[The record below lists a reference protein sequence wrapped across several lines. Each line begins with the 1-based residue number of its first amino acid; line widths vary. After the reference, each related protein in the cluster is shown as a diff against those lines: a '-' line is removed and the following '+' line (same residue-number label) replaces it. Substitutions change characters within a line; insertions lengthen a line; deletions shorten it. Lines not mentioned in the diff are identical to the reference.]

1 MEQGLFSKKS
11 KKIVVKKLT
20 SYCKGDKIIVMK
32 TFRTETENI
41 LDPVVQQDI
50 IDLGQ
55 KIHEYKTGQF
65 PEDKFKAM
73 RLARGVYGQRQLG
86 VQMIRIK
93 LPYGKLLTNQL
104 VRIADVSDKYSNG
117 NLHLTTRQDVQI
129 HYVSLD
135 DTPQLWEELEQDKIT
150 LREACGNTVRNITA
164 SVYAGIDPNEPFD
177 VSPHAEA
184 LFKYLLRN
192 PVNQDMGRKIKIAFS
207 SSEEDSAYAFL
218 NDLGFIP
225 KVKDGKRGFKL
236 LIGGGLGVKP
246 FLAQV
251 AKEFILEEDIFAYTI
266 ATLRV
271 FDRYGERQKRN
282 KARLKYLLDSIGIE
296 AFLQLVEEELVVVER
311 EDIQIE
317 ESAEVKLNSVRV
329 APFTNVE
336 DLDDYLAWFKANIYH
351 QKQEEFYA
359 VQLRITNGNISSKT
373 ARKLAKLVSYFSNG
387 ELRVSINQGLIIK
400 YVKKDSLPYI
410 YQELK
415 KLGLTNLGFDST
427 ADITSCPGTDT
438 CNLGIANSTGLAR
451 ELELFIESNHKQL
464 VFNHDIKIKI
474 SGCFNACG
482 QHSIANIGFH
492 GSTIKKDGKLV
503 PAVQLLLGGGI
514 LGNGDGIISEKII
527 KFPTKRAVKAVDI
540 ILKNYEENSDKLLFN
555 QYYNSKGNRYFYDI
569 LKELANEPI
578 QASEHLDW
586 GQKEKFA
593 MNIGVG
599 ECAGVTIDLAQTIQ
613 YEIDEKIDL
622 AKETL
627 ELERY
632 SDSVYHSYN
641 IFVHSAKLL
650 LLSKGLKYNSQ
661 ATILT
666 QANDIFKNDT
676 DLEIRFKEIVLGI
689 KTEQPKKEFA
699 KQYFN
704 NAISINK
711 VITDLVAKN
720 IGQKEEVL
728 LD

>member
-1 MEQGLFSKKS
+1 MQ
-11 KKIVVKKLT
+11 
-20 SYCKGDKIIVMK
+20 GDKIIVMK
-32 TFRTETENI
+32 SFRTETENI
-41 LDPVVQQDI
+41 LDPVVEKDI
-50 IDLGQ
+50 IELGQ
-55 KIHEYKTGQF
+55 KIHSYKTGEF
-65 PEDKFKAM
+65 PEDKFKAL

-104 VRIADVSDKYSNG
+104 LRIAEVSDKYSNG

-135 DTPQLWEELEQDKIT
+135 DTPQLWEELEQDNIT

-164 SVYAGIDPNEPFD
+164 SVYAGIDPKEPFD
-177 VSPHAEA
+177 VSPYAEA
-184 LFKYLLRN
+184 MFTYLLRN
-192 PVNQDMGRKIKIAFS
+192 PVNQDMGRKFKISFS
-207 SSEEDSAYAFL
+207 SSDEDSAYAFL

-225 KVKDGKRGFKL
+225 KIVDGKKGFKV

-251 AKEFILEEDIFAYTI
+251 AKQFIVEEDIFSYTI
-266 ATLRV
+266 AVLRV

-282 KARLKYLLDSIGIE
+282 KARLKYLIDSIGLK
-296 AFLQLVEEELVVVER
+296 AFLQLVDEEIVTVEKR
-311 EDIQIE
+311 DIKIE
-317 ESAEVKLNSVRV
+317 EPSIVKLNSVRV

-351 QKQEEFYA
+351 QKQEDFYA
-359 VQLRITNGNISSKT
+359 VQLRITNGNISSNI
-373 ARKLAKLVSYFSNG
+373 ARKLAKLVNYFSNG

-438 CNLGIANSTGLAR
+438 CNLGIANSTDLAR
-451 ELELFIESNHKQL
+451 ELEFFIESNHKDL
-464 VFNHDIKIKI
+464 VNNKDIKIKI

-492 GSTIKKDGKLV
+492 GSTIKKEGNLV

-514 LGNGDGIISEKII
+514 LGNGDGIISEKVI
-527 KFPTKRAVKAVDI
+527 KLPTKRAVKAVDI
-540 ILKNYEENSDKLLFN
+540 ILKDYERNGNKQLFN
-555 QYYNSKGNRYFYDI
+555 QYYNNKGNHYFYDI
-569 LKELANEPI
+569 LKDLASEPI
-578 QASEHLDW
+578 QESEYLDW

-599 ECAGVTIDLAQTIQ
+599 ECAGVTLDLAKTIQ
-613 YEIDEKIDL
+613 YEIDERIEL

-627 ELERY
+627 ELNRY

-650 LLSKGLKYNSQ
+650 LLNKGLKYNSQ
-661 ATILT
+661 NSIID
-666 QANDIFKNDT
+666 QANDILKDNT
-676 DLEIRFKEIVLGI
+676 QLTTAFKETVLSI
-689 KTEQPKKEFA
+689 KTEQPQKRFANQYLADALQTFRIISGLNSENAVDKE
-699 KQYFN
+699 
-704 NAISINK
+704 
-711 VITDLVAKN
+711 T
-720 IGQKEEVL
+720 EVQ
-728 LD
+728 